1 MFNSASFTLAV
12 QNSLIVYVPVP
23 SAANMYFCIPNNA
36 HSEFPFFSNCFPYF
50 FPCKFLIRL

>member
-50 FPCKFLIRL
+50 FPL